1 MAKIYLRNGKIEGL
15 HTDLLPLTQLGQV
28 EVKRA
33 STVEFEADVQKW
45 VVRLPS
51 GEKLFASPSREQAL
65 AWERSYFEERLRKG
79 FRPFREVVPCLS
91 AQSAGKN

>member
-1 MAKIYLRNGKIEGL
+1 MAKLYLRNGLIEGL
-15 HTDLLPLTQLGQV
+15 HADILPLTQMGQV

-33 STVEFEADVQKW
+33 STVEFEADIQEW

-51 GEKLFASPSREQAL
+51 GEKLFASPSRDKAL
-65 AWERSYFEERLRKG
+65 EWERSYFDAALGKG
-79 FRPFREVVPCLS
+79 LKPFGEVVPCLS